1 MGDLASY
8 SVYTMRHSSTLHKQ
22 AAKSGS
28 HSLHERKIWR
38 TGYRLWQQAV
48 KDQLPMPLIFSGA
61 EASTGLIYWA
71 VIDAIEVND
80 GTTTSRYSDLQPI
93 DPPRPLS
100 ALRLRSSGRSMSED
114 YIRPYAICHTPDFIR
129 WLRD

>member
-8 SVYTMRHSSTLHKQ
+8 SIYTMRHSSTLQEH
-22 AAKSGS
+22 AAKGGS
-28 HSLHERKIWR
+28 DTLHERKTWR

-61 EASTGLIYWA
+61 EASTGLIYWGL
-71 VIDAIEVND
+71 IDAIEVND
-80 GTTTSRYSDLQPI
+80 GTTTCRYSDLQPI

-100 ALRLRSSGRSMSED
+100 ALRLRSTGRSMSED

-129 WLRD
+129 